1 MSAESFEER
10 EARLHP
16 RRERLAAESSEE
28 REARLHPQHERLA
41 AESSEEREARLQSRR
56 ERLAAES
63 SEEREARLYIQLRR
77 EQLAAESSEE
87 REARLQSRRERL
99 AATTSTVQR
108 CTLQPTTWTQAPYH
122 LSYRLFM
129 YTYILHVLDY
139 HLKCWLLLCSWYNYA
154 NLDLVGINSGGRDAN
169 FWCATHHVAVSS
181 TTRTICLQ
189 WTCNQSATRRSLL
202 RQLVASTAKWTWHHC
217 GQERRSS
224 QHPSWVRRG
233 VVLHALQWLLAITTG
248 TTSMFAST
256 LMPSLCFQRMGTW
269 LDCAQ

>member
-1 MSAESFEER
+1 MRDRARRAAKTAERRESDLQLRRDRVSAESFEEK

-16 RRERLAAESSEE
+16 RRERLS
-28 REARLHPQHERLA
+28 

-56 ERLAAES
+56 V
-63 SEEREARLYIQLRR
+63 
-77 EQLAAESSEE
+77 
-87 REARLQSRRERL
+87 RL

-122 LSYRLFM
+122 LSYRLV
-129 YTYILHVLDY
+129 HVHVHTACTRLS
-139 HLKCWLLLCSWYNYA
+139 LQMLIA

-181 TTRTICLQ
+181 TTWTIYLQ

-202 RQLVASTAKWTWHHC
+202 RQLVPSTAKWAWRHC
-217 GQERRSS
+217 GQEKRSS
-224 QHPSWVRRG
+224 QHQSWVRRG
-233 VVLHALQWLLAITTG
+233 VVLHALQWWLAITTG

-256 LMPSLCFQRMGTW
+256 LMPSLCFQRMGT
-269 LDCAQ
+269 